1 MGIKKSRRDFL
12 KQAGTSALVLSA
24 ASFAPFGAFLPLGR
38 AKAAGGARA
47 TVGIMAP
54 SHCAAPYAY
63 ASVKGLFE
71 KYGVDV
77 DLRFYQDMLAI
88 AKDLLSGE
96 IQIGQL
102 ISPLFLAMHSKTAIF
117 RESGMPMVTPMFTGT
132 NGGGIVVHKDSP
144 ATSLEDL
151 GGMRIGSHSKLT
163 IHYLLMISYLRSEGV
178 KLSKPVDIEIHPLGE
193 MIGKLKNGYIDGFIM
208 PEPVSAVAEAKGI
221 GKVIKL
227 TRELWPGHPCC
238 LMAATRSWAARAP
251 EAMEGVSLALLE
263 ATTFADAPGNRESF
277 IDAITAVEA
286 YGKMPR
292 PVLSKAFAP
301 GRADFSSF
309 PYHSSAN
316 VVATLMRSVKL
327 LPRENEERKIQD
339 AFDTGGTR
347 NLLGRLDIAA
357 PADDH
362 RDEKIF
368 GKPMNL

>member
-1 MGIKKSRRDFL
+1 MGVKQSRRDFL

-24 ASFAPFGAFLPLGR
+24 ASFAPFGAFFPLGR
-38 AKAAGGARA
+38 AKAAGGKA

-71 KYGVDV
+71 KHGVDV
-77 DLRFYQDMLAI
+77 ELRFYQDMLAI
-88 AKDLLSGE
+88 AKDLLAGK

-102 ISPLFLAMHSKTAIF
+102 ISPLFLAMHSKAAIF

-151 GGMRIGSHSKLT
+151 GGMKIGSHSKLT

-178 KLSKPVDIEIHPLGE
+178 KLSEPVDIQIHPLGE
-193 MIGKLKNGYIDGFIM
+193 MIGKLKNGAIDGFIM

-227 TRELWPGHPCC
+227 TSELWPGHPCC
-238 LMAATRSWAARAP
+238 LMAATRSWAEEMPGAI
-251 EAMEGVSLALLE
+251 EGVSLALLE
-263 ATTFADAPGNRESF
+263 ATTFADAPGNREAF

-301 GRADFSSF
+301 GRADFASF
-309 PYHSSAN
+309 PYHSKAN
-316 VVATLMRSVKL
+316 LVAKLMRSIKL
-327 LPRENEERKIQD
+327 LPRESADQLIAE
-339 AFDTGGTR
+339 AFDTAGTR
-347 NLLGRLDIAA
+347 KLLAGLDIAA
-357 PADDH
+357 PAGDD
-362 RDEKIF
+362 REETLF
-368 GKPMNL
+368 GKPMTL